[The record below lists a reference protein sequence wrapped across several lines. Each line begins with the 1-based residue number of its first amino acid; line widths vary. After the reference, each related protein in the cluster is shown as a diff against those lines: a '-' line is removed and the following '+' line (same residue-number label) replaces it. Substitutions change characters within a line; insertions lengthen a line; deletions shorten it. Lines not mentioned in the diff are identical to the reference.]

1 MRAWDVPKERYTDV
15 NPDLESAFEGA
26 LRLGLIVSVIADV
39 WISSRC
45 GESCTGPL
53 KHHDGLEKF
62 TDVLGVAFL
71 ITFARYV
78 SLIIARSSR
87 VLQLPGF

>member
-1 MRAWDVPKERYTDV
+1 
-15 NPDLESAFEGA
+15 

-39 WISSRC
+39 WVSSRC

-53 KHHDGLEKF
+53 KHHDALEKF